1 MNKQIKYARLV
12 ICAWLFT
19 MSPQLHSA
27 GLGSLLDSASAL
39 TGNQESTINSE
50 LLNNLTSQLGVS
62 DTQATGG
69 TAALLA
75 LAQQQL
81 SGSESSLLNDII
93 PSGNSASLSAQLL
106 QKISS
111 MDSVKSAFSALGL
124 DASMIE
130 QFAPIILQYVGN
142 NGGSSL
148 VDGLSKIWS

>member
-1 MNKQIKYARLV
+1 
-12 ICAWLFT
+12 